1 MDSAMRDLE
10 RMRERD
16 EGDGPGRR
24 FALIGLA
31 GITTVALILALSLE
45 VGGEPVERA
54 MEADPLARLAAAE
67 GLVPAEPSADDSSS
81 SSAAGEI
88 DRVELTFPETLQHET
103 RPEVAA
109 ALAAASAE
117 LRHPDPLM
125 PNDRGVAERHDLAP
139 LQEGE
144 FEARLPAAL
153 PAAIA
158 AGTGGALARAG
169 AHDPMVRDALPSAPQ
184 LAGNAVRE
192 GHDGEYTVQVISY
205 DSAEGAHAF
214 AAGLRVRGHRA
225 FVMRAEVENRGTV
238 YRVRIGPFETM
249 AEAQTYRR
257 QFEESERMNV
267 IVVRRR

>member
-10 RMRERD
+10 RLRERD
-16 EGDGPGRR
+16 EGDGPQRR
-24 FALIGLA
+24 FALLGLA
-31 GITTVALILALSLE
+31 GITTVALILALSLQ
-45 VGGEPVERA
+45 VSGEPLDSRL
-54 MEADPLARLAAAE
+54 EADPLARLAPAE
-67 GLVPAEPSADDSSS
+67 GLIPVEPTSDDSNSGV
-81 SSAAGEI
+81 AERTDEI
-88 DRVELTFPETLQHET
+88 DRVDLTFPETLQRET

-125 PNDRGVAERHDLAP
+125 PTDRASRPDAAP
-139 LQEGE
+139 VRATDI
-144 FEARLPAAL
+144 EARIPAVL

-158 AGTGGALARAG
+158 AGTGGSLARAG
-169 AHDPMVRDALPSAPQ
+169 VHDRMVQDALPSTPQ
-184 LAGNAVRE
+184 LSGNAAAE

-205 DSAEGAHAF
+205 DSPEGAHAF

-249 AEAQTYRR
+249 REAQTYRR